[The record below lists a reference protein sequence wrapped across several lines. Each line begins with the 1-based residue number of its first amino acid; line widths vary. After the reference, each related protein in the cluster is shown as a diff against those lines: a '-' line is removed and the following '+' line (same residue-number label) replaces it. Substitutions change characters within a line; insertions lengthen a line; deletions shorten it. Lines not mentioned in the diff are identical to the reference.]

1 MSEEK
6 KPFTIKDRR
15 HFTADGQPRDEAGTE
30 PAEGAASEPAREERP
45 GPAPAAEAP
54 RPEVPPAVDFSGFL
68 LSMAAQAGFALT
80 GEGGEGAP
88 DLAEARHFIAL
99 FEMLRDKTEGRR
111 TPQEDEILQR
121 ILYELRMAYLARAQ
135 SGGA

>member
-6 KPFTIKDRR
+6 KSFTIKDRR
-15 HFTADGQPRDEAGTE
+15 HFTADGQPRDEAATE
-30 PAEGAASEPAREERP
+30 PVEATPAEPARDEP
-45 GPAPAAEAP
+45 SGPAPAAEEP
-54 RPEVPPAVDFSGFL
+54 RAGGPPAVDFAGFL
-68 LSMAAQAGFALT
+68 LSIAAQASFALT
-80 GEGGEGAP
+80 GEGGEGTP
-88 DLAEARHFIAL
+88 DLAAARHFIAL

>member
-6 KPFTIKDRR
+6 KSFTVKDRR
-15 HFTADGQPRDEAGTE
+15 HFTVDGLPREEAAAEPVEATPSEPGRVE
-30 PAEGAASEPAREERP
+30 PLRAAPPAEDPRP
-45 GPAPAAEAP
+45 GS
-54 RPEVPPAVDFSGFL
+54 PPAVDFASFL
-68 LSMAAQAGFALT
+68 LSMAAQASLTLT
-80 GEGGEGAP
+80 GEGGSGTP
-88 DLAEARHFIAL
+88 DLAGARHFIAL